1 MSQEY
6 SSLFKID
13 AGTRKMTLYR
23 TDGISFDPKILNKLL
38 ALEDYEVILSKY
50 IDVFV
55 VPEDQDRLMQKIL

>member
-1 MSQEY
+1 
-6 SSLFKID
+6 
-13 AGTRKMTLYR
+13 MTLYR